1 MIRAQRGCYIFIFNH
16 ILPVGVNFGCQLDWI
31 MGLEGGGESDIQS
44 NNILGGFVRVC
55 LRGFNN

>member
-1 MIRAQRGCYIFIFNH
+1 M
-16 ILPVGVNFGCQLDWI
+16 LPVGVNFGCQLDWI
-31 MGLEGGGESDIQS
+31 VGSEGGGESDTQS